1 MNIIKLTLGTGE
13 PIYVN
18 MDLIT
23 CFTPFKEDRSI
34 LSNSAGNHDIVVKQ
48 SIEEIMFLINEN
60 QAFDQKYY
68 FMNLKEYALNNNHIK
83 IAPYN
88 PGTSDGYY

>member
-23 CFTPFKEDRSI
+23 CFTPFREDRSI

-48 SIEEIMFLINEN
+48 SIEEIMYLINEN
-60 QAFDQKYY
+60 ETF
-68 FMNLKEYALNNNHIK
+68 NNNE
-83 IAPYN
+83 
-88 PGTSDGYY
+88 